1 MPQVYK
7 DILEFDVVAGSY
19 NTEFLV
25 EGDIIVP
32 ENDPDILT
40 ILAVNPRGYIEEVFV
55 TSGKVQFEGK
65 LNLELI
71 YISEKDGEIETIE
84 KEVDYSHSIEDE
96 AIDKRSRCLARV
108 SVENIDYR
116 LVNSR
121 KVNVKAVVRIQS
133 RLLVSDKR
141 EVVIGGEEA
150 LALQTLKKRAKLVHT
165 VGQNTG
171 EVFVKEKVKVGDE
184 DRPIKKVIKKEVKV
198 VPEEVKLSENKVI
211 VQGKVQC
218 RILYVSEENEVKS
231 LDATLN
237 YANFIDVLG
246 TLSYMKAN
254 TYEDVIN
261 VDVTVTQD
269 EKGENRLVDVEVT
282 LKVRVEVLE
291 EEEREIPVDAYG
303 IEKYVEPLKENIKVL
318 GDIKSFSS
326 QFMVKTEVELPSVV
340 RKVLEIFA
348 LPIVSDYAL
357 DGDKLILEGILN
369 YTLLYVSE
377 DGGIKGYRDEYPF
390 RTFVEIEGEVGEVL
404 TEVSTAYVSYEIN
417 SLKELE
423 FKFAIDSCVE
433 VLTEKEMTLIYDLKE
448 IEMPRGEE
456 VPHSII
462 IYMVQKGESLWD
474 IAKRYRV
481 NVEDLI
487 TANDLKEDK
496 VFEGEKLIIPVKR

>member
-1 MPQVYK
+1 
-7 DILEFDVVAGSY
+7 
-19 NTEFLV
+19 
-25 EGDIIVP
+25 
-32 ENDPDILT
+32 
-40 ILAVNPRGYIEEVFV
+40 
-55 TSGKVQFEGK
+55 
-65 LNLELI
+65 
-71 YISEKDGEIETIE
+71 
-84 KEVDYSHSIEDE
+84 
-96 AIDKRSRCLARV
+96 
-108 SVENIDYR
+108 
-116 LVNSR
+116 
-121 KVNVKAVVRIQS
+121 VVRIQS

-150 LALQTLKKRAKLVHT
+150 LALQTLKKRVKLVHT

-237 YANFIDVLG
+237 YANFIDVPG

-390 RTFVEIEGEVGEVL
+390 RTFVEID
-404 TEVSTAYVSYEIN
+404 

-456 VPHSII
+456 VRHSII